1 MPSTTDYRWPRD
13 LSLYTL
19 WDFFPAAFNC
29 PHTVERIGN
38 LGVGGKWVCGL
49 DRLVDKKDCIVYS
62 FGGRIVCFWP
72 MQLCV
77 RLTCMGL
84 GNLLR

>member
-1 MPSTTDYRWPRD
+1 MPRITDHRWPRD

-38 LGVGGKWVCGL
+38 PGVGGKWVCGL

-62 FGGRIVCFWP
+62 FGVC
-72 MQLCV
+72 
-77 RLTCMGL
+77 L
-84 GNLLR
+84 GLLREIVLPL